1 MNEKRMKNNIHDH
14 KNQNKVEE
22 TYFSFWKEGKIS
34 YDQPLKECN
43 LFQMCIIFFSFND
56 IVYV

>member
-43 LFQMCIIFFSFND
+43 FSFND